1 MQRLQLVVILDWIA
15 ATPANCLGPAPRT
28 PPDQLQRPAWH
39 KWSLKDWLLNQANMF
54 SGEDPLP
61 QNWVRVLS
69 RGTGQMYYANVE
81 TRVAQSEK
89 PPSVT
94 LCHQGFLGRQQSHPP
109 LPGSVHAGSENNT
122 EVGQCLGSFEALA
135 LQVRDKAVCRARGQS
150 SSTASRQC
158 VMLMRRKTGHHT
170 VYWCHAPR

>member
-81 TRVAQSEK
+81 TGVAQSEK
-89 PPSVT
+89 PQSVT
-94 LCHQGFLGRQQSHPP
+94 LCHQGLLGRQQSHPRYK
-109 LPGSVHAGSENNT
+109 VAYM
-122 EVGQCLGSFEALA
+122 LA
-135 LQVRDKAVCRARGQS
+135 LKITRRSGSAWAALRLWLCRFSVLLILPTLGF
-150 SSTASRQC
+150 
-158 VMLMRRKTGHHT
+158 RKRSP
-170 VYWCHAPR
+170 V